1 MIKSIFLNHKSKSK
15 GVSKDHCTYLES
27 VSIGLL
33 YNAEE
38 FENEAVEGL
47 IDTLEGDGK
56 SVAKLGFVEKPTE
69 QRFLFSKKDISGT
82 GAIKKDSIQFF
93 ANQAFDFLIS
103 LDTTEN
109 INYKYI
115 LAISKAT
122 CKIGF
127 ETESY
132 SDLLQMSL
140 KPDEQQ
146 LIAVRNMVKY
156 LKMI

>member
-1 MIKSIFLNHKSKSK
+1 MLKSLFLNHKSKAKGTSK
-15 GVSKDHCTYLES
+15 EHCTYSES

-33 YNAEE
+33 YNSEE
-38 FENEAVEGL
+38 FVNETVEEL

-56 SVAKLGFVEKPTE
+56 SVAKLGYIDKPTE
-69 QRFLFSKKDISGT
+69 LRFLFSKKDISGT

-93 ANQAFDFLIS
+93 VNQAFDFLLS
-103 LDTTEN
+103 LDTSEN

-140 KPDEQQ
+140 KPDAQQ
-146 LIAVRNMVKY
+146 SISVQNMVKY